1 MEDIL
6 AKIAAHKAVEV
17 AEQKQ
22 LFSIKDLESTQWFSA
37 KPISIKESLT
47 RVGSSGVIAEFKRQ
61 SPSKGVI
68 NGQASVAE
76 TTTGYVNAG
85 AAALSVLTDTKFF
98 GGNTAD
104 LLAARGANQCPILRK
119 DFVLDEFQILQAKSI
134 GADVILLIAA
144 MLTPQ
149 QIKDFAAFAAS
160 LGLEV
165 LLEVHDLE
173 ELQRSIQPHVTLV
186 GVNNRS
192 LRTFQVSVDTSFQL
206 AEHIPAE
213 FVKVS
218 ESGLSD
224 ASVIGSLRAA
234 GYRGF
239 LIGETF
245 MKTANPAQ
253 ACADF
258 IAQTR

>member
-6 AKIAAHKAVEV
+6 AKIAAHKLVEV
-17 AEQKQ
+17 TQQKQ
-22 LFSIKDLESTQWFSA
+22 LFSIKDLESTEWFAA

-47 RVGSSGVIAEFKRQ
+47 RAGSSGVIAEFKRQ

-68 NGQASVAE
+68 NGEASVAE
-76 TTTGYVNAG
+76 TTIGYVNAG

-98 GGNTAD
+98 GGNIAD
-104 LLAARGANQCPILRK
+104 LQQARCANQCPILRK

-144 MLTPQ
+144 MLTPA
-149 QIKDFAAFAAS
+149 QIKDLATFAAS

-173 ELQRSIQPHVTLV
+173 ELQRSIQPNVTLV

-192 LRTFQVSVDTSFQL
+192 LRTFQVSVDTSFLL

-218 ESGLSD
+218 ESGLSE
-224 ASVIGSLRAA
+224 ASVIASLRSA
-234 GYRGF
+234 GYSGF